1 MKTTV
6 LPLLAVATML
16 LPLHAAATML
26 LPLLYAAAAATAT
39 ALIIGAI
46 KVGGVNWTDG
56 WWDGC
61 AMAGRLVCALCAA
74 ATASNI

>member
-1 MKTTV
+1 ML
-6 LPLLAVATML
+6 LPLL

-26 LPLLYAAAAATAT
+26 LPLLYAAAAAAAT

-46 KVGGVNWTDG
+46 KCGGVNWTDG
-56 WWDGC
+56 WWGGC